1 MRSFGSF
8 LEVYCT
14 VVILVKAFFEWIFQS
29 VYPVLVNMWR
39 KFKPILATETVY
51 TSCVL
56 AFEIEDLSCCWGFWI
71 CVVEWWWWL
80 LLGNWYSVQLYLIQ
94 TSLPSFFIKFNTVNP
109 VFVIWCLSSIM
120 IFSFC
125 HLVETAPDIG
135 SLLFLVFFPKIPDR
149 PDGCLVCITCLIWG
163 THIILFL
170 AYCYSREFFNLTLF
184 FKFVFSFPFWI
195 IFSPLDNIFSE
206 WIRV

>member
-29 VYPVLVNMWR
+29 VYLVLVNMWR

-51 TSCVL
+51 TSCLL
-56 AFEIEDLSCCWGFWI
+56 AFEIEDLSCCWDFWI

-80 LLGNWYSVQLYLIQ
+80 LLGNWYFVQLYLIQ

-109 VFVIWCLSSIM
+109 VFVIWYLSSIM
-120 IFSFC
+120 IFSFY
-125 HLVETAPDIG
+125 HLNRDSSRHRVIIVFG
-135 SLLFLVFFPKIPDR
+135 FFPQN
-149 PDGCLVCITCLIWG
+149 
-163 THIILFL
+163 FL
-170 AYCYSREFFNLTLF
+170 TGQMVLLS
-184 FKFVFSFPFWI
+184 V
-195 IFSPLDNIFSE
+195 
-206 WIRV
+206 